1 MQQQNFTDNEKALC
15 YHGPLIYEAIMKA
28 ETWTDPKKH
37 QGQTGPHYFVH
48 YKGWKQTW
56 DEWVPETRL
65 LKWEDA
71 NIKLQKSLIEAQRA
85 KDRAEKEAAKLAAAA
100 AASASTSHDG
110 SSSSLPKSL
119 SSARASGSHAAKD
132 GSNAASGL
140 NSAGA
145 ARGTKRGRDSLA
157 FDEDEYKSKPEIKI
171 VIPDLLKVKLVDDW
185 EAITKNYQLV
195 PLPRT
200 PSVKDILSDYESSQ
214 TSSSSSGSSRHV
226 SRSAS
231 LTHEIVSGLKL
242 YFEKSIG
249 NNLLYRFERGQYGEI
264 KKKYQGPNVPE
275 EEKKEMIEVYGVEHL
290 LRLFVN
296 LPELIAHTAMDTDT
310 IAVLR
315 DSLQDIMKFIVQ
327 EQDRYFNVK
336 YQETSSAYQNLSRI

>member
-1 MQQQNFTDNEKALC
+1 M
-15 YHGPLIYEAIMKA
+15 
-28 ETWTDPKKH
+28 
-37 QGQTGPHYFVH
+37 
-48 YKGWKQTW
+48 
-56 DEWVPETRL
+56 PETRL

-185 EAITKNYQLV
+185 EAITKNYQVRLKSSC
-195 PLPRT
+195 RT
-200 PSVKDILSDYESSQ
+200 HIALSL
-214 TSSSSSGSSRHV
+214 SGRFAY
-226 SRSAS
+226 RDACT
-231 LTHEIVSGLKL
+231 LDGAGI
-242 YFEKSIG
+242 IG
-249 NNLLYRFERGQYGEI
+249 VFRGI
-264 KKKYQGPNVPE
+264 RP
-275 EEKKEMIEVYGVEHL
+275 
-290 LRLFVN
+290 
-296 LPELIAHTAMDTDT
+296 
-310 IAVLR
+310 
-315 DSLQDIMKFIVQ
+315 
-327 EQDRYFNVK
+327 
-336 YQETSSAYQNLSRI
+336 